1 MTTQKEME
9 EIRAALSWFDV
20 RRYDG
25 LKDLTLEQIYAELE
39 RRMLAY
45 KTRQQWET
53 AGKDNQMQAIYH
65 DATIRCGDVILK
77 SDWIS
82 DNHRL
87 SHSYAVRPMT
97 RVQLFNYGRAM
108 YRLETSEQTDPVAVS
123 SDYISEYLKQGGMN
137 PANKMLIEIDLEEAS
152 SDDLAEHLKVLIA
165 LWQKHLKTPKPPKRK
180 FRFGHK
186 TFERILDYK
195 VIPLMDLI
203 SWEQLYNEGKN
214 IPFTIL
220 ADILHGNNGVR
231 SSENIKDTDYD
242 YAKSYLDNDEYF
254 KVLNDFYIKNNML
267 KDWGI
272 VDVITLNDKSSD
284 KNKSKHKGCSQPAN
298 IPKKRIPPKISAK
311 LTVGE
316 HP

>member
-97 RVQLFNYGRAM
+97 IVQLFNYGRAM

-220 ADILHGNNGVR
+220 ADILHGNNGAR

-284 KNKSKHKGCSQPAN
+284 KNKK
-298 IPKKRIPPKISAK
+298 
-311 LTVGE
+311 
-316 HP
+316 

>member
-186 TFERILDYK
+186 TFERILAYK

-284 KNKSKHKGCSQPAN
+284 KNKK
-298 IPKKRIPPKISAK
+298 
-311 LTVGE
+311 
-316 HP
+316 

>member
-87 SHSYAVRPMT
+87 SHSYAVSPMT

-284 KNKSKHKGCSQPAN
+284 KNKK
-298 IPKKRIPPKISAK
+298 
-311 LTVGE
+311 
-316 HP
+316 

>member
-82 DNHRL
+82 DNQRL

-267 KDWGI
+267 KDWDI

-284 KNKSKHKGCSQPAN
+284 KNKK
-298 IPKKRIPPKISAK
+298 
-311 LTVGE
+311 
-316 HP
+316 

>member
-39 RRMLAY
+39 KRMLAY

-87 SHSYAVRPMT
+87 LHSYAVRPMT

-284 KNKSKHKGCSQPAN
+284 KNKK
-298 IPKKRIPPKISAK
+298 
-311 LTVGE
+311 
-316 HP
+316 

>member
-9 EIRAALSWFDV
+9 EIRTALSWFDV

-53 AGKDNQMQAIYH
+53 AGKSNQMQAIYH
-65 DATIRCGDVILK
+65 DAKIRCGDVILT

-87 SHSYAVRPMT
+87 LHSYAVRPMT
-97 RVQLFNYGRAM
+97 RGALFNYGRAM

-165 LWQKHLKTPKPPKRK
+165 LWQKHLKTPKPPKRR

-214 IPFTIL
+214 IPFNIL
-220 ADILHGNNGVR
+220 ADILHGTGGVR
-231 SSENIKDTDYD
+231 SRDNIKDTDYD
-242 YAKSYLDNDEYF
+242 YAKSYLDKDEYF
-254 KVLNDFYIKNNML
+254 KVLNDFY
-267 KDWGI
+267 
-272 VDVITLNDKSSD
+272 
-284 KNKSKHKGCSQPAN
+284 
-298 IPKKRIPPKISAK
+298 
-311 LTVGE
+311 
-316 HP
+316 

>member
-1 MTTQKEME
+1 
-9 EIRAALSWFDV
+9 
-20 RRYDG
+20 
-25 LKDLTLEQIYAELE
+25 
-39 RRMLAY
+39 
-45 KTRQQWET
+45 
-53 AGKDNQMQAIYH
+53 
-65 DATIRCGDVILK
+65 
-77 SDWIS
+77 
-82 DNHRL
+82 
-87 SHSYAVRPMT
+87 
-97 RVQLFNYGRAM
+97 
-108 YRLETSEQTDPVAVS
+108 
-123 SDYISEYLKQGGMN
+123 
-137 PANKMLIEIDLEEAS
+137 
-152 SDDLAEHLKVLIA
+152 
-165 LWQKHLKTPKPPKRK
+165 
-180 FRFGHK
+180 
-186 TFERILDYK
+186 
-195 VIPLMDLI
+195 MDLI

>member
-9 EIRAALSWFDV
+9 EIRTALSWFDV

-53 AGKDNQMQAIYH
+53 AGKSNQMQAIYH
-65 DATIRCGDVILK
+65 DAKIRCGDVILT

-97 RVQLFNYGRAM
+97 RGALFNYGRAM

-165 LWQKHLKTPKPPKRK
+165 LWQKHLKTPKPPKRR

-214 IPFTIL
+214 IPFNIL

-284 KNKSKHKGCSQPAN
+284 KNKK
-298 IPKKRIPPKISAK
+298 
-311 LTVGE
+311 
-316 HP
+316 

>member
-65 DATIRCGDVILK
+65 DATIRCGDVILT

-97 RVQLFNYGRAM
+97 RGALFNYGRAM

-284 KNKSKHKGCSQPAN
+284 KNKK
-298 IPKKRIPPKISAK
+298 
-311 LTVGE
+311 
-316 HP
+316 

>member
-152 SDDLAEHLKVLIA
+152 SDDRKRTARTVLTGMCYSVGSVMR
-165 LWQKHLKTPKPPKRK
+165 Q
-180 FRFGHK
+180 G
-186 TFERILDYK
+186 
-195 VIPLMDLI
+195 
-203 SWEQLYNEGKN
+203 
-214 IPFTIL
+214 
-220 ADILHGNNGVR
+220 
-231 SSENIKDTDYD
+231 SSSLTR
-242 YAKSYLDNDEYF
+242 LT
-254 KVLNDFYIKNNML
+254 
-267 KDWGI
+267 G
-272 VDVITLNDKSSD
+272 
-284 KNKSKHKGCSQPAN
+284 Q
-298 IPKKRIPPKISAK
+298 SAM
-311 LTVGE
+311 TSRTWRR
-316 HP
+316 

>member
-9 EIRAALSWFDV
+9 DIRAALSWFDV

-87 SHSYAVRPMT
+87 SHSYAVSPMT

-137 PANKMLIEIDLEEAS
+137 PTNKMLIEIDLEEAS

-180 FRFGHK
+180 FRFGHR

-220 ADILHGNNGVR
+220 ADILHGTGGVR
-231 SSENIKDTDYD
+231 SRDNIKDTDYD
-242 YAKSYLDNDEYF
+242 YAKSYLDKDE
-254 KVLNDFYIKNNML
+254 
-267 KDWGI
+267 
-272 VDVITLNDKSSD
+272 
-284 KNKSKHKGCSQPAN
+284 
-298 IPKKRIPPKISAK
+298 
-311 LTVGE
+311 
-316 HP
+316 

>member
-87 SHSYAVRPMT
+87 S
-97 RVQLFNYGRAM
+97 
-108 YRLETSEQTDPVAVS
+108 
-123 SDYISEYLKQGGMN
+123 
-137 PANKMLIEIDLEEAS
+137 
-152 SDDLAEHLKVLIA
+152 
-165 LWQKHLKTPKPPKRK
+165 
-180 FRFGHK
+180 
-186 TFERILDYK
+186 
-195 VIPLMDLI
+195 
-203 SWEQLYNEGKN
+203 
-214 IPFTIL
+214 
-220 ADILHGNNGVR
+220 
-231 SSENIKDTDYD
+231 
-242 YAKSYLDNDEYF
+242 
-254 KVLNDFYIKNNML
+254 
-267 KDWGI
+267 
-272 VDVITLNDKSSD
+272 
-284 KNKSKHKGCSQPAN
+284 
-298 IPKKRIPPKISAK
+298 
-311 LTVGE
+311 
-316 HP
+316 

>member
-9 EIRAALSWFDV
+9 EIRTALSWFDV

-53 AGKDNQMQAIYH
+53 AGKSNQMQAIYH
-65 DATIRCGDVILK
+65 DAKIRCGDVILT

-97 RVQLFNYGRAM
+97 RGALFNYGRAM

-165 LWQKHLKTPKPPKRK
+165 LWQKHLKTPKPPKRR

-214 IPFTIL
+214 IPFNIL
-220 ADILHGNNGVR
+220 ADILHGTGGVR
-231 SSENIKDTDYD
+231 SRDNIKDTDYD
-242 YAKSYLDNDEYF
+242 YAKSYLDKDEYF
-254 KVLNDFYIKNNML
+254 KVLN
-267 KDWGI
+267 
-272 VDVITLNDKSSD
+272 
-284 KNKSKHKGCSQPAN
+284 
-298 IPKKRIPPKISAK
+298 
-311 LTVGE
+311 
-316 HP
+316 

>member
-9 EIRAALSWFDV
+9 EIRTALSWFDV

-53 AGKDNQMQAIYH
+53 AGKSNQMQAIYH
-65 DATIRCGDVILK
+65 DAKIRCGDVILT

-97 RVQLFNYGRAM
+97 RGALFNYGRAM

-284 KNKSKHKGCSQPAN
+284 KNKK
-298 IPKKRIPPKISAK
+298 
-311 LTVGE
+311 
-316 HP
+316 

>member
-9 EIRAALSWFDV
+9 EIRTALSWFDV

-53 AGKDNQMQAIYH
+53 AGKSNQMQAIYH
-65 DATIRCGDVILK
+65 DAKIRCGDVILT

-97 RVQLFNYGRAM
+97 RGALFNYGRAM

-165 LWQKHLKTPKPPKRK
+165 LWQKHLKTPKPPKRR

-284 KNKSKHKGCSQPAN
+284 KNKK
-298 IPKKRIPPKISAK
+298 
-311 LTVGE
+311 
-316 HP
+316 

>member
-97 RVQLFNYGRAM
+97 RSALFNYGRAM

-284 KNKSKHKGCSQPAN
+284 KNKK
-298 IPKKRIPPKISAK
+298 
-311 LTVGE
+311 
-316 HP
+316 

>member
-1 MTTQKEME
+1 MTKRMPVA
-9 EIRAALSWFDV
+9 EIVEALSKWFDV
-20 RRYDG
+20 SRYDA

-39 RRMLAY
+39 RRMFVY
-45 KTRQQWET
+45 KARQQWET
-53 AGKDNQMQAIYH
+53 LDDKHRNAVIHH
-65 DATIRCGDVILK
+65 DAMIHSGRVLLEDK
-77 SDWIS
+77 WIS
-82 DNHRL
+82 ESHML

-97 RVQLFNYGRAM
+97 RNSLFNYGRAM
-108 YRLETSEQTDPVAVS
+108 YRLENTPQEENVSVS
-123 SDYISEYLKQGGMN
+123 SDYISEYLKQGGLN

-267 KDWGI
+267 KDWSI

-284 KNKSKHKGCSQPAN
+284 KNKK
-298 IPKKRIPPKISAK
+298 
-311 LTVGE
+311 
-316 HP
+316 

>member
-82 DNHRL
+82 DNQRL

-284 KNKSKHKGCSQPAN
+284 KNKK
-298 IPKKRIPPKISAK
+298 
-311 LTVGE
+311 
-316 HP
+316 

>member
-77 SDWIS
+77 SNWIS

-87 SHSYAVRPMT
+87 SHSYAVKPMT
-97 RVQLFNYGRAM
+97 RVKLFNYGRAM
-108 YRLETSEQTDPVAVS
+108 YRLENSDQTDPVAVS

-284 KNKSKHKGCSQPAN
+284 KNKK
-298 IPKKRIPPKISAK
+298 
-311 LTVGE
+311 
-316 HP
+316 

>member
-87 SHSYAVRPMT
+87 SYSYAVRPMT

-284 KNKSKHKGCSQPAN
+284 KNKK
-298 IPKKRIPPKISAK
+298 
-311 LTVGE
+311 
-316 HP
+316 

>member
-77 SDWIS
+77 SNWIS

-87 SHSYAVRPMT
+87 SHSYAVKPMT
-97 RVQLFNYGRAM
+97 RVKLFNYGRAM
-108 YRLETSEQTDPVAVS
+108 YRLENSDQTDPVAVS

-231 SSENIKDTDYD
+231 SSENIKDTDYN

-267 KDWGI
+267 KDWDI

-284 KNKSKHKGCSQPAN
+284 KNKK
-298 IPKKRIPPKISAK
+298 
-311 LTVGE
+311 
-316 HP
+316 

>member
-1 MTTQKEME
+1 
-9 EIRAALSWFDV
+9 
-20 RRYDG
+20 
-25 LKDLTLEQIYAELE
+25 
-39 RRMLAY
+39 
-45 KTRQQWET
+45 
-53 AGKDNQMQAIYH
+53 
-65 DATIRCGDVILK
+65 
-77 SDWIS
+77 
-82 DNHRL
+82 
-87 SHSYAVRPMT
+87 
-97 RVQLFNYGRAM
+97 M

-267 KDWGI
+267 KDWGV

-284 KNKSKHKGCSQPAN
+284 KNKK
-298 IPKKRIPPKISAK
+298 
-311 LTVGE
+311 
-316 HP
+316 

>member
-87 SHSYAVRPMT
+87 SLSYAVRPMT

-137 PANKMLIEIDLEEAS
+137 PANKMLIEIDLDEAS

-284 KNKSKHKGCSQPAN
+284 KNKK
-298 IPKKRIPPKISAK
+298 
-311 LTVGE
+311 
-316 HP
+316 

>member
-9 EIRAALSWFDV
+9 DIRAALSWFDV

-87 SHSYAVRPMT
+87 SHSYAVSPMT

-108 YRLETSEQTDPVAVS
+108 YRLETSEQRDPVAVS

-137 PANKMLIEIDLEEAS
+137 PTNKMLIEIDLEEAS

-180 FRFGHK
+180 FRFGHR

-220 ADILHGNNGVR
+220 ADILHGTGGVR
-231 SSENIKDTDYD
+231 SRDNIKDTDYD
-242 YAKSYLDNDEYF
+242 YAKSYLDKDEYF

-267 KDWGI
+267 KDWKI
-272 VDVITLNDKSSD
+272 TEVITFNDKATD
-284 KNKSKHKGCSQPAN
+284 KNKK
-298 IPKKRIPPKISAK
+298 
-311 LTVGE
+311 
-316 HP
+316 